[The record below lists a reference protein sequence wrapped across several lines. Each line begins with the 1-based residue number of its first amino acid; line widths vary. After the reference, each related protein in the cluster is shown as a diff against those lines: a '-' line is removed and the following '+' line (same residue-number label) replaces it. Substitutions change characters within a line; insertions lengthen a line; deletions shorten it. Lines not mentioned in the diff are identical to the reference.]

1 MLDEAQLKEETVF
14 LWNNLK
20 LRQKLDAV
28 KMPAAQRKAKRP
40 DVTDVYFKSHK
51 LSLLLKWCQ
60 AVCAYYGVQVSRMNF
75 ERTSFSYIYSIS
87 QLQLI

>member
-1 MLDEAQLKEETVF
+1 MLDEARLKEETVF
-14 LWNNLK
+14 LWKNLK

-28 KMPAAQRKAKRP
+28 KIPAQKKTKRP

-75 ERTSFSYIYSIS
+75 ERTSFAKI
-87 QLQLI
+87 